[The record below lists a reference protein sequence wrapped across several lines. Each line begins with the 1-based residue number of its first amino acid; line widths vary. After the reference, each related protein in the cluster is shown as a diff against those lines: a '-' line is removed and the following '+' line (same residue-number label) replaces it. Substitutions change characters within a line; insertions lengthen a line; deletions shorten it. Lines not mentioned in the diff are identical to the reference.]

1 MSLHPEEG
9 RDEDAEPV
17 RSERQI
23 AEALRLRPD
32 RPPVMRLS
40 RKALTV
46 LGGVSALALGGALIW
61 ALHTSHGK
69 PAAKELYSTDH
80 NPTADGLARLPG
92 DYRSLAGSAPSG
104 SSVPQLGP
112 PLPGDLGRPILKAG
126 VASPAIGG
134 TAEPSAV
141 TQQRDQARQ
150 RVVQEQQAARTSR
163 LFLGDSVK
171 AAETSASQSAPSAG
185 SPSQLGGLASLGGLP
200 SNPAAAGQTASPA
213 ADADH
218 KLAFLNSAADHR
230 TVSTDRIEAPTSPY
244 VVQAGAVIAA
254 ALVTGLRSDLP
265 GQVTAQVT
273 ENVYDGPTGRFLLIP
288 QGARLIGQ
296 YDAQIAFGQ
305 NRALL
310 VWNRLILPNGRSI
323 VLERQPGADPQGF
336 AGLEDQV
343 DNHWGQLFKA
353 AMLSTILSVGA
364 EAGTSS
370 NENDLVQALRQ
381 GASDS
386 ISQAGRQVVGRSLT
400 IQPTITIRP
409 GFPVHVIVTRDLVF
423 PQENTRSYADGQ
435 TMPTGD
441 GAGAPRP

>member
-1 MSLHPEEG
+1 MSVHPEEG

-23 AEALRLRPD
+23 AEALRLRPE

-46 LGGVSALALGGALIW
+46 LGGASALALGGALIW

-69 PAAKELYSTDH
+69 PTAKELYSTDH

-92 DYRSLAGSAPSG
+92 DYRGVAGAAPSG
-104 SSVPQLGP
+104 ASSVPQLGP

-150 RVVQEQQAARTSR
+150 RVVQEQQAAQTSR

-171 AAETSASQSAPSAG
+171 AAETSASASAASTA
-185 SPSQLGGLASLGGLP
+185 SPSELGGLTGLGALAA
-200 SNPAAAGQTASPA
+200 NPAAQGQAASPS

-218 KLAFLNSAADHR
+218 KLAFLNGAADHR

-310 VWNRLILPNGRSI
+310 VWNRLIRPMAARSFWSASPAPI
-323 VLERQPGADPQGF
+323 LKVMRA
-336 AGLEDQV
+336 
-343 DNHWGQLFKA
+343 WTTR
-353 AMLSTILSVGA
+353 STI
-364 EAGTSS
+364 T
-370 NENDLVQALRQ
+370 
-381 GASDS
+381 GAS
-386 ISQAGRQVVGRSLT
+386 SL
-400 IQPTITIRP
+400 RP
-409 GFPVHVIVTRDLVF
+409 PCSR
-423 PQENTRSYADGQ
+423 PSSAS
-435 TMPTGD
+435 
-441 GAGAPRP
+441 APRPGPRPMKTTSCRRSVRARPTASARPAAKWLGDPSPSSRRSPSGRGSRYA

>member
-1 MSLHPEEG
+1 MSLHPEDG

-92 DYRSLAGSAPSG
+92 DYRGVAGAAPSG
-104 SSVPQLGP
+104 ASSVPQLGP

-126 VASPAIGG
+126 VASSAIGG

-150 RVVQEQQAARTSR
+150 RVVQEQQAAQTSR
-163 LFLGDSVK
+163 LFLGDSMK
-171 AAETSASQSAPSAG
+171 AAETSASASAASTA
-185 SPSQLGGLASLGGLP
+185 SPSELGGLTGLGALAA
-200 SNPAAAGQTASPA
+200 NPAAQGQAASPS

-218 KLAFLNSAADHR
+218 KLAFLNGAADHR
-230 TVSTDRIEAPTSPY
+230 TVSTDRIEAPASPY

-353 AMLSTILSVGA
+353 ATLSTILSVGA

-409 GFPVHVIVTRDLVF
+409 GFPVRVIVTRDLVLE
-423 PQENTRSYADGQ
+423 PYG
-435 TMPTGD
+435 G
-441 GAGAPRP
+441 

>member
-1 MSLHPEEG
+1 MSVHPEEG

-23 AEALRLRPD
+23 AEALRLRPE

-69 PAAKELYSTDH
+69 QTAKELYSTDH

-92 DYRSLAGSAPSG
+92 DYRGLAGSAPSG

-134 TAEPSAV
+134 TAEPSAA

-150 RVVQEQQAARTSR
+150 RVVQEQQAAQTSR

-171 AAETSASQSAPSAG
+171 EAETSASASAASTA
-185 SPSQLGGLASLGGLP
+185 SPSELGGLTGLGALAA
-200 SNPAAAGQTASPA
+200 NPAAASQAASPS

-218 KLAFLNSAADHR
+218 KLAFLNGAADHR
-230 TVSTDRIEAPTSPY
+230 TVSADRIEAPASPY

-273 ENVYDGPTGRFLLIP
+273 ENVYDSPTGRFLLIP

-296 YDAQIAFGQ
+296 YDAHIDFGQ

-310 VWNRLILPNGRSI
+310 VWDRLIMPDGRSI
-323 VLERQPGADPQGF
+323 VLEHQPGADPQGY
-336 AGLEDQV
+336 AGLEDRV

-353 AMLSTILSVGA
+353 AMLSTVLGVGA

-386 ISQAGRQVVGRSLT
+386 ISQAGRQVVGRSLS
-400 IQPTITIRP
+400 IKPTITIRP
-409 GFPVHVIVTRDLVF
+409 GFQVRVTVTRDLVF
-423 PQENTRSYADGQ
+423 SESYRD
-435 TMPTGD
+435 
-441 GAGAPRP
+441 